1 MISAIESECCETE
14 VVHCAAYASRA
25 TEDFNNGRRPSDVR
39 DMVHDAMG
47 QPIKHHWRIIVI
59 DVVQSTAL
67 RSHARCP
74 VECWGAD
81 RQGPRGLAREQQG

>member
-1 MISAIESECCETE
+1 
-14 VVHCAAYASRA
+14 
-25 TEDFNNGRRPSDVR
+25 
-39 DMVHDAMG
+39 MG

-59 DVVQSTAL
+59 NVVQRPAL

-81 RQGPRGLAREQQG
+81 RQGQGPRGLAPAQQGGHKSSHPETSGSHDEVAAAKLEVAPDITP